1 MCCKEYFDHDSQT
14 EVVELEDA
22 KSAKLEKENGLET
35 LNKFLLV
42 SLKENNY
49 PELIFQN
56 LSEREREECFDL
68 LDKMLHDI
76 TYDRLMEKAAEL
88 ECENERLKDELE
100 SYEESVEHLSKCLRM

>member
-1 MCCKEYFDHDSQT
+1 MCYKEYFDHDSQS
-14 EVVELEDA
+14 EVTELEDA
-22 KSAKLEKENGLET
+22 RSAKLEKENGLET

-56 LSEREREECFDL
+56 LSDKEKEECFEL

-76 TYDRLMEKAAEL
+76 TYDNLMEKAATL
-88 ECENERLKDELE
+88 ECENDNLKEELE
-100 SYEESVEHLSKCLRM
+100 SYEETVEELRHYCRI